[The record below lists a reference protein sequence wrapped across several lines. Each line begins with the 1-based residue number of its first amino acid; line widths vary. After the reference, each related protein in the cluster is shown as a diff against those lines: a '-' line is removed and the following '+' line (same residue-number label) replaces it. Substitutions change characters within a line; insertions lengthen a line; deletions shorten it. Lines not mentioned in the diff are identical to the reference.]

1 MFSGIFIDRPRLAFV
16 IAIVITLAGIVAIT
30 AIPIAQFPDIVPP
43 QVTLTANYPGADA
56 EVVETTVAQPI
67 EQQVN
72 GIDNALY
79 YQSASGSDG
88 SYTLNVTF
96 ALGTDPDINTVNVQ
110 NRASLATPQLPQEVS
125 HTGLTI
131 RKKSAALLQVITI
144 FSPKNTYDAVY
155 LSNYATINIIDT
167 LARIKGVGQVSLF
180 GPLDYSLRI
189 WLDPDRLTEL
199 NLTPNDIIAAVQ
211 NQNVQAALG
220 RVGAA
225 PTSPDQQV
233 QITIKTKGRLS
244 RPEEFEALVVRAKPD
259 GSVVRLKDVAR
270 IEMGAKSQDR
280 YSRFNGAPAAAL
292 GIYQTPGSNAVDVT
306 RLVREALDTLAT
318 RFPEDLSYNVFFDS
332 TVFVTSTIE
341 EVVRTLAEAIVLVAL
356 VVFLFLGKLRTTLIP
371 LLAVPVSI
379 IGTFAVMLAIGY
391 SANTVSLLALVL
403 AIGIV
408 VDDAIVVV
416 ENVERV
422 MEEEPELPVPE
433 ACKKAMSEITGP
445 ILAITL
451 VLLSVFVPVAFI
463 PGISGQLFRQFAV
476 AVSVSMLIS
485 ALNALT
491 LSPALC
497 AVLLKRGQPS
507 RGPMRYV
514 LGAID
519 HVRDGYVAVVRRLVR
534 VAIIGVVVVVGV
546 LAASAWLFSKTP
558 QSFLPDE
565 DQGAIFAA
573 LRLPEGVSLN
583 RTESVVKEV
592 EDIVRPIPG
601 VEGILSVVGLNF
613 IDYVASSNQ
622 AFFVIRLKPY
632 EARTDRAQ
640 SAGAI
645 IARLRPQMAAIKGAV
660 AFPFNLPPIL
670 GLGSTGGFQYA
681 LEALQGQPPTD
692 VAATLR
698 GLIVAANGQPELA
711 GVFSTYAADT
721 PQIYLDINR
730 DKAQVLGVKVSDIFN
745 ALQSTL
751 GTFYVN
757 DFNVFGRTWQVNI
770 QGETPFRDNIDD
782 VYRIYVRNAQGGMVP
797 IRAVAEAKLVQ
808 GPQTVI
814 RYNGYRGAIVNGAP
828 KPGYSSGQ
836 ALAAMER
843 ISASTLPAGYS
854 YEWTGTA
861 LQEKAAS
868 GRTGVVLGLAVLFA
882 YLFLV
887 ALYESWNIPVSA
899 LLSVSVA
906 VLGALVALVVA
917 RTELRCLCAD
927 RARGADR
934 ARRQERHSDRCVRGG
949 EAQARAGHR
958 CVRHRSGKPAV
969 PPGHDDQLR
978 LHLRAL
984 ASGHCRRG
992 RGVDAPCGR
1001 HAGVRRHDRCLR
1013 IRDFHHSAALHH
1025 RGTSAPAGAAANSQV
1040 IADPDRR
1047 RPSPPATLRLSSA
1060 GPSCGI
1066 GGTAMPTCRRKKFAD
1081 ACRMRDGP
1089 FVVSA
1094 GHGPSPLDLEEDSHA
1109 FHDVDD
1115 PQGIRVRGARNCPGR
1130 ESGRGDDEVQPAT
1143 SGSRRAAGA
1152 RRPASALDGC
1162 ARHLLRRQAH
1172 GHRWT
1177 VR

>member
-1 MFSGIFIDRPRLAFV
+1 MFSDIFIDRPRLAFV
-16 IAIVITLAGIVAIT
+16 IAIVITLAGVIAIT
-30 AIPIAQFPDIVPP
+30 TIPIAQFPDIVPP
-43 QVTLTANYPGADA
+43 QVTLTATYPGADA

-67 EQQVN
+67 EEQVN

-96 ALGTDPDINTVNVQ
+96 ALGTNPDINTVNVQ

-125 HTGLTI
+125 RSGLTI
-131 RKKSAALLQVITI
+131 RKKSAALLQVITLY
-144 FSPKNTYDAVY
+144 SPKNTYDAVY
-155 LSNYATINIIDT
+155 LSNYATINIIDV
-167 LARIKGVGQVSLF
+167 LSRITGVGQVTLF

-199 NLTPNDIIAAVQ
+199 NLTPNDVIAAVQ
-211 NQNVQAALG
+211 TQNVQAALG
-220 RVGAA
+220 RVGSA
-225 PTSPDQQV
+225 PTSPEQQV
-233 QITIKTKGRLS
+233 QITIKTKGRLTS
-244 RPEEFEALVVRAKPD
+244 TEEFAALVVRARPD
-259 GSVVRLKDVAR
+259 GSVVRIRDIAR
-270 IEMGAKSQDR
+270 VELGAKSQDR
-280 YSRFNGAPAAAL
+280 YSRLNGAPAAAM
-292 GIYQTPGSNAVDVT
+292 GIYQTPGSNAVDVAKQ
-306 RLVREALDTLAT
+306 VREAMNTLAT
-318 RFPEDLSYNVFFDS
+318 RFPNDLNYAVFFDT
-332 TVFVTSTIE
+332 TVFVTATIE
-341 EVVRTLAEAIVLVAL
+341 EVVRTLAEAIVLVGI
-356 VVFLFLGKLRTTLIP
+356 VVFLFLGRWRTTLIP
-371 LLAVPVSI
+371 LVAVPVSI
-379 IGTFAVMLAIGY
+379 IGTFAVMLAVGY

-422 MEEEPELPVPE
+422 MEEEPELPVPD
-433 ACKKAMSEITGP
+433 ACKKAMAEITGP

-476 AVSVSMLIS
+476 AVSVAMLIS
-485 ALNALT
+485 AVNALT

-497 AVLLKRGQPS
+497 AVLLKPGQTNL
-507 RGPMRYV
+507 GPMRYV
-514 LGAID
+514 LGGID
-519 HVRDGYVAVVRRLVR
+519 RVRGGYVAVVRRLVR
-534 VAIIGVVVVVGV
+534 VSIVGVVVVAGV
-546 LAASAWLFSKTP
+546 LAASAWLFGRTP
-558 QSFLPDE
+558 QSFLPEE

-583 RTESVVKEV
+583 RTEGVVKEV
-592 EDIVRPIPG
+592 ENLVRPIPG

-645 IARLRPQMAAIKGAV
+645 IARLRPQMAAIQGAV

-681 LEALQGQPPTD
+681 LEALQGQSPND
-692 VAATLR
+692 IAATLR

-721 PQIYLDINR
+721 PQIFLDINR
-730 DKAQVLGVKVSDIFN
+730 DKAQVLGIKVSDVFS

-770 QGETPFRDNIDD
+770 QADTPFRDSIDD
-782 VYRIYVRNAQGGMVP
+782 ISRIYVRNAQGGMVP
-797 IRAVAEAKLVQ
+797 IRALAEPKLVL

-814 RYNGYRGAIVNGAP
+814 RYNGYRGAIVNGSP

-843 ISASTLPAGYS
+843 VSASTLPAGYS

-868 GRTGVVLGLAVLFA
+868 GRTGIVLGLAILFA

-887 ALYESWNIPVSA
+887 ALYESWNIPLPP

-906 VLGALVALVVA
+906 ALGALIAIGLAGLSFDVYAQIGLVV
-917 RTELRCLCAD
+917 LI
-927 RARGADR
+927 
-934 ARRQERHSDRCVRGG
+934 
-949 EAQARAGHR
+949 
-958 CVRHRSGKPAV
+958 
-969 PPGHDDQLR
+969 
-978 LHLRAL
+978 AL
-984 ASGHCRRG
+984 AAKNGILIVAFSVEQRNLGKDVEAAAIEGASLRFRPVMMTSFAFIFG
-992 RGVDAPCGR
+992 LLPLVIAEGAGAVTR
-1001 HAGVRRHDRCLR
+1001 HAVGTPVFGGMIAASVFGIFLIPLLYITAERLR
-1013 IRDFHHSAALHH
+1013 GWVS
-1025 RGTSAPAGAAANSQV
+1025 
-1040 IADPDRR
+1040 
-1047 RPSPPATLRLSSA
+1047 
-1060 GPSCGI
+1060 
-1066 GGTAMPTCRRKKFAD
+1066 RRKAK
-1081 ACRMRDGP
+1081 
-1089 FVVSA
+1089 
-1094 GHGPSPLDLEEDSHA
+1094 
-1109 FHDVDD
+1109 
-1115 PQGIRVRGARNCPGR
+1115 
-1130 ESGRGDDEVQPAT
+1130 
-1143 SGSRRAAGA
+1143 
-1152 RRPASALDGC
+1152 
-1162 ARHLLRRQAH
+1162 
-1172 GHRWT
+1172 
-1177 VR
+1177 